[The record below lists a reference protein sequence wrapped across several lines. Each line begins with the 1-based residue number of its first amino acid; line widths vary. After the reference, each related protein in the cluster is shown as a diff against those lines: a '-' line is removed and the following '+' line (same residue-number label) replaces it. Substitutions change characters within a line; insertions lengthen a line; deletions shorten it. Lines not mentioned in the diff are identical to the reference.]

1 MREFVQREK
10 VRFASGNTDCAAWHY
25 PGTNG
30 ACVIMTG
37 GMGVNKEPGTDRF
50 AIRFQ
55 DSGFAVLAFD
65 YRHIGESGGQPRQ
78 VVRIKEQLADWQAAI
93 CFAATL
99 PGVTSP
105 QAGDLEFLA
114 LRRPYLFRRGAEPTT
129 GGGYRADAARRRPR
143 CHAQRSALPDAA
155 GHAALHLPGHPRCTW
170 WPNRSSTAIGSPR
183 RRTGCR
189 RHAHHAGRNRR
200 QSHTQPRKPVPG
212 LAPRD
217 RRPFG
222 ATEWPLP
229 AWSIRTPCTDSATGP
244 RVQRRSV
251 RFGRAR
257 CPSGE
262 AGASR

>member
-30 ACVIMTG
+30 ASVIMTG

-99 PGVTSP
+99 PGYIPKSWRFGVSRSP
-105 QAGDLEFLA
+105 AAISF
-114 LRRPYLFRRGAEPTT
+114 PSRRGTHNW
-129 GGGYRADAARRRPR
+129 RRLSRRRRSPTATLSR
-143 CHAQRSALPDAA
+143 ATQRA
-155 GHAALHLPGHPRCTW
+155 T
-170 WPNRSSTAIGSPR
+170 R
-183 RRTGCR
+183 RRG
-189 RHAHHAGRNRR
+189 
-200 QSHTQPRKPVPG
+200 
-212 LAPRD
+212 
-217 RRPFG
+217 
-222 ATEWPLP
+222 
-229 AWSIRTPCTDSATGP
+229 PCCASP
-244 RVQRRSV
+244 
-251 RFGRAR
+251 
-257 CPSGE
+257 
-262 AGASR
+262 AGASSMHLVAK

>member
-30 ACVIMTG
+30 ASVIMTG

-99 PGVTSP
+99 PGYIPKSWRFGVSRSP
-105 QAGDLEFLA
+105 AA
-114 LRRPYLFRRGAEPTT
+114 ISFRRGAEPTT

-229 AWSIRTPCTDSATGP
+229 AWSIRTPVQIP
-244 RVQRRSV
+244 LLVLVQRRSV
-251 RFGRAR
+251 RFGRAC